1 MNKIKWHTRLEG
13 YSILCLVLSLY
24 FVPWSQNL
32 VFGSSNNKSGLS
44 SVNQSIPTLQDGM
57 YVIVG
62 AFQIPENALQ
72 YSQSIKVD
80 GKTPRVGKYQKNSM
94 YYVYSFYTAND
105 LVAAR
110 AKRGSLRSTRQF
122 FDAWILYVGVK
133 PEDFEKTPVVEMEET
148 PDVLVINQPKELKP
162 AEMKAGKA
170 MDMVPPPPV
179 QQDQNTYNYRFNVIG
194 ATTLKEIPGYVT
206 IIDATRNKA
215 MKSVST
221 NQIHPLEAP
230 TTQSKEIIALC
241 DIFGYVKEQAKF
253 KIDDPLSSEDKGML
267 TETGGVA
274 TVKFELQRHKVG
286 DILTMYNVYFYN
298 DAAIM
303 KPESK
308 FELTSLLAM
317 LKENEKLTV
326 RMHGHTNGNDPGKL
340 IKLKPDDHNYFE
352 VTSNNIE
359 TVSSAKDLS
368 KERAEIIKKWLVDQG
383 IDEKRMEVKAWGGQK
398 MIYKKTDTMA
408 GKNVRVEVEI
418 LKE

>member
-1 MNKIKWHTRLEG
+1 MNRINWRVRLEG
-13 YSILCLVLSLY
+13 FSFLCLILTLY
-24 FVPWSQNL
+24 FVPLIQNPAFCSESPTDL
-32 VFGSSNNKSGLS
+32 N
-44 SVNQSIPTLQDGM
+44 SVNQSIPTLPKGM

-62 AFQIPENALQ
+62 AFQIPENAIQ
-72 YSQSIKVD
+72 YSQRIQVD
-80 GKTPRVGKYQKNSM
+80 GKSPKVGKHQQNGM
-94 YYVYSFYTAND
+94 YYVYALYTKDN
-105 LVAAR
+105 LEMAR
-110 AKRGSLRSTRQF
+110 SKRGSLRATRQF
-122 FDAWILYVGVK
+122 YDAWILYVGVK
-133 PEDFEKTPVVEMEET
+133 PEDFEKTPVEEFEET
-148 PDVLVINQPKELKP
+148 PDRLVINQPKELKP
-162 AEMKAGKA
+162 AEMKAGEA

-194 ATTLKEIPGYVT
+194 ATTLKEVPGYVT
-206 IIDATRNKA
+206 IVDATRNKA

-230 TTQSKEIIALC
+230 TTQSKEIIAIC

-253 KIDDPLSSEDKGML
+253 KIDDPMSSEDKDMII
-267 TETGGVA
+267 ESGGVT

-286 DILTMYNVYFYN
+286 DILIMYNVYFYN

-326 RMHGHTNGNDPGKL
+326 KIHGHTNGNDPGKL

-352 VTSNNIE
+352 VTANNIE
-359 TVSSAKDLS
+359 TMSSAKDLS
-368 KERAEIIKKWLVDQG
+368 KERAEVIKRWLIDQG
-383 IDEKRMEVKAWGGQK
+383 IDEKRMEVKAWGGSK

-408 GKNVRVEVEI
+408 GKNVRVEIEI
-418 LKE
+418 VKE

>member
-1 MNKIKWHTRLEG
+1 MNKFKWHNRLGG

-24 FVPWSQNL
+24 FVPLIQNPA
-32 VFGSSNNKSGLS
+32 FCSESPADLS
-44 SVNQSIPTLQDGM
+44 SVKQSIPTLPNGM

-62 AFQIPENALQ
+62 AFQIPENAIQ

-80 GKTPRVGKYQKNSM
+80 GKTPKVGKYQQNGM
-94 YYVYSFYTAND
+94 YYVYAIYTKDD
-105 LVAAR
+105 LEMAR
-110 AKRGSLRSTRQF
+110 SKRGSLRATRQF
-122 FDAWILYVGVK
+122 YDAWILYVGVK
-133 PEDFEKTPVVEMEET
+133 PEDFEKTPVEEFEET
-148 PDVLVINQPKELKP
+148 PDRLVINQPKELKP
-162 AEMKAGKA
+162 AEMKAGEA

-194 ATTLKEIPGYVT
+194 ATTLKEVPGYVT

-253 KIDDPLSSEDKGML
+253 KIDDPMSSEDKSML
-267 TETGGVA
+267 TETGGVT

-326 RMHGHTNGNDPGKL
+326 KIHGHTNGNDPGKL
-340 IKLKPDDHNYFE
+340 IKLRPDDHNYFE
-352 VTSNNIE
+352 VTANNIE
-359 TVSSAKDLS
+359 TMSSAKDLS
-368 KERAEIIKKWLVDQG
+368 KERAEVIKRWLIDQD
-383 IDEKRMEVKAWGGQK
+383 IDEKRMEVKAWGGSK

-418 LKE
+418 VKE